1 MSGSSVGIGRM
12 ARHPRRH
19 VVVSVL
25 AIAAACAAM
34 VMLIRQA
41 DDTTLDYTVG
51 LVPLFVP
58 WSAACLS
65 IGAAVW
71 WLDGRGTSSAA
82 GSLLLGGLLLV
93 TAWSVVMLP
102 FDALRLV
109 GLVPLPLSEWGA
121 ATRLVLLVAGA
132 AALVPALRGRRGSQ
146 GRCPVC
152 RRVLPGRLDGM
163 PRWPVGVA
171 VIAALVY
178 PALRTAWAL
187 GGTFGTAGEPLQMD
201 GAVAWGTVLAG
212 ASLVAFAAVLL
223 IGRGPSWVR
232 ALLGLGGTAAG
243 FMLAIT
249 GGLGA
254 VKAAS
259 TLASEGLD
267 PVTGDLMTW
276 TFVVVYG
283 SWLVAGVGI
292 AVGGWRYWAHRRDA
306 CAECGP
312 LIGAD

>member
-1 MSGSSVGIGRM
+1 MTAGTHARRPGS
-12 ARHPRRH
+12 ALRH
-19 VVVSVL
+19 VVLPAL

-34 VMLIRQA
+34 LMLARQA
-41 DDTTLDYTVG
+41 DDTTLDYAVG
-51 LVPLFVP
+51 IVPALVP
-58 WSAACLS
+58 WAAACLS
-65 IGAAVW
+65 IGVAVW
-71 WLDGRGTSSAA
+71 GLGGRDASSAG
-82 GSLLLGGLLLV
+82 GSLLLGGLLLA

-132 AALVPALRGRRGSQ
+132 AALVPSLQARWTGQ

-152 RRVLPGRLDGM
+152 QRVLPGRLDKL
-163 PRWPVGVA
+163 PRWPVGLAVA
-171 VIAALVY
+171 AALVY
-178 PALRTAWAL
+178 PALRLVWAL
-187 GGTFGTAGEPLQMD
+187 GGTFGTAGEPLHMD
-201 GAVAWGTVLAG
+201 AAVAWGTVFAG
-212 ASLVAFAAVLL
+212 ASLVAFATVLL
-223 IGRGPSWVR
+223 IGRGPLWIR

-259 TLASEGLD
+259 TLANEGLD
-267 PVTGDLMTW
+267 SVTGDLMTW

-283 SWLVAGVGI
+283 SWFVAGVGI
-292 AVGGWRYWAHRRDA
+292 AVGGWRFLAHRRDG
-306 CAECGP
+306 CAGCGP
-312 LIGAD
+312 LMRMP